1 MNFNI
6 YFLLQRETD
15 GLKIKTKMLEDQT
28 ETIRKFKEV
37 RNNTQTQRGK
47 KQYANSKEVKNN
59 KQTQRGKK
67 QYANSKR

>member
-1 MNFNI
+1 MHFNI

-47 KQYANSKEVKNN
+47 KQYANSKEVK
-59 KQTQRGKK
+59 KQQ
-67 QYANSKR
+67 ANSKR